1 MAVETLLSTR
11 GNGTGY
17 ITKCTLFREDCS
29 LLLLASDLM
38 IRLVSPFSQ
47 SGQWRLGRDPD
58 VIDPLRQK
66 KRNNKGTKKVQK
78 RSCFTLA
85 QWKSYGRLSCIRP
98 TTTAH
103 YGNDAESCALCN
115 AVVSSIVQAQKYIWT
130 IWTLDRSPLGWCNCQ
145 IERSHGRG
153 THVVLG
159 SGHAIERLNSPSF
172 SINFQSSPGKLQG
185 SLLAWTGIIGGKLHL
200 IIIIITLVFRKTAFT
215 SDNHTPL
222 RPLQSCIHLPPI
234 RQQ

>member
-1 MAVETLLSTR
+1 MA
-11 GNGTGY
+11 
-17 ITKCTLFREDCS
+17 
-29 LLLLASDLM
+29 
-38 IRLVSPFSQ
+38 
-47 SGQWRLGRDPD
+47 LGKRPRHDRP
-58 VIDPLRQK
+58 PKAK

-78 RSCFTLA
+78 RYKKKYCFTLA

-130 IWTLDRSPLGWCNCQ
+130 LDRSPLGWCNCQ

-172 SINFQSSPGKLQG
+172 SINSQSSPGKLQG

-200 IIIIITLVFRKTAFT
+200 IIIIINLVFRKTAFT

-222 RPLQSCIHLPPI
+222 RPIQSCLSVNSDTLKVV
-234 RQQ
+234 QQRP